1 MSFHINT
8 NLSAS
13 IASRYAEQAIA
24 DSSANL
30 EKLSTGKVINS
41 SNDDAAG
48 LAVSERMGSEIS
60 QKQKVLQN
68 LQNSLSFLQ
77 MQQINISRASDLINR
92 ATILKHRFI
101 SVEANIADKE
111 NYDSEFREIQ
121 LQLKEMQNQKFNGI
135 SLFSSGNIRSLASS
149 ADNENSLYVENSS
162 GEKNITI
169 NRTGI
174 FDSLFLVRA
183 PDKIEDSNPFV
194 MGDGTENTSVF
205 TTTGKSGKI
214 TWAIDSFGMP
224 DRFTIIKGNEVLFD
238 EIYGSAGQVRN
249 FGDGSVLTAAGEI
262 NAFSPIEIEFE
273 TSGAEELKFIVNK
286 GNQLDPS
293 NPTAVNNST
302 VYGST
307 FSVQYD
313 TYETSLTD
321 GKIYSLSEFSFSEF
335 SSFSNVISNAM
346 AQNGASQSRVL
357 NEVSN
362 LNKKYEKLELANSRI
377 TDTDFALEA
386 TKLARNKL
394 LLQSSAKMIG
404 TATNLTKIALKIMG
418 QKEL

>member
-77 MQQINISRASDLINR
+77 MQQVNISRASDLINR

>member
-1 MSFHINT
+1 M
-8 NLSAS
+8 
-13 IASRYAEQAIA
+13 RY
-24 DSSANL
+24 
-30 EKLSTGKVINS
+30 
-41 SNDDAAG
+41 
-48 LAVSERMGSEIS
+48 
-60 QKQKVLQN
+60 
-68 LQNSLSFLQ
+68 FL
-77 MQQINISRASDLINR
+77 
-92 ATILKHRFI
+92 T
-101 SVEANIADKE
+101 
-111 NYDSEFREIQ
+111 
-121 LQLKEMQNQKFNGI
+121 
-135 SLFSSGNIRSLASS
+135 
-149 ADNENSLYVENSS
+149 
-162 GEKNITI
+162 
-169 NRTGI
+169 
-174 FDSLFLVRA
+174 
-183 PDKIEDSNPFV
+183 
-194 MGDGTENTSVF
+194 
-205 TTTGKSGKI
+205 
-214 TWAIDSFGMP
+214 
-224 DRFTIIKGNEVLFD
+224 

-249 FGDGSVLTAAGEI
+249 FGDGSVLTATGEI

-404 TATNLTKIALKIMG
+404 TATNLTKSTLKIMG
-418 QKEL
+418 QKNFNPVEMLLKKTSFILESVDLYFNQAARALDLPKGLARQIRTCNAICEMKFGVELRGGYEIFTGWRGYTQRTCFTG

>member
-1 MSFHINT
+1 
-8 NLSAS
+8 
-13 IASRYAEQAIA
+13 
-24 DSSANL
+24 
-30 EKLSTGKVINS
+30 
-41 SNDDAAG
+41 
-48 LAVSERMGSEIS
+48 
-60 QKQKVLQN
+60 
-68 LQNSLSFLQ
+68 
-77 MQQINISRASDLINR
+77 
-92 ATILKHRFI
+92 
-101 SVEANIADKE
+101 
-111 NYDSEFREIQ
+111 
-121 LQLKEMQNQKFNGI
+121 
-135 SLFSSGNIRSLASS
+135 
-149 ADNENSLYVENSS
+149 
-162 GEKNITI
+162 
-169 NRTGI
+169 
-174 FDSLFLVRA
+174 
-183 PDKIEDSNPFV
+183 

-321 GKIYSLSEFSFSEF
+321 GKIYSLSFSFSEF

-404 TATNLTKIALKIMG
+404 TAPI
-418 QKEL
+418 